1 MQASEVVRAVGA
13 AMELASGLDLAVA
26 DARVVQNS
34 NKLALRLLPCD
45 VFARVAF
52 AGHEVLQAE
61 LEIGRRLAE
70 VGSPVA
76 SLEPRVEPR
85 VYEQDGFVV
94 TLWTYYEQSRQEVSP
109 ADYAKALERLHAGM
123 AQLGLT
129 VPHFTDRVA
138 EAQRLVASRDRTP
151 GLEDSDRELLS
162 STLRSRS
169 RAISERASPEQLLHG
184 EPHAGNL
191 LNTESGP
198 LFIDLE
204 SCCHGPVEFD
214 VAHVPE
220 DVSDCYSNA
229 DQELLRG
236 CRLLVLAMV
245 AAWRWDPD
253 DQFPDRDYWR
263 VDQLNQLR
271 AALDRDGGM
280 T

>member
-1 MQASEVVRAVGA
+1 MQASDVVRAVGA
-13 AMELASGLDLAVA
+13 AMGVASSLDLGVA
-26 DARVVQNS
+26 DTRVVQNS

-85 VYEQDGFVV
+85 VYERDGFVV
-94 TLWTYYEQSRQEVSP
+94 TLWTYYEQSRQGVSP

-123 AQLGLT
+123 AHLDVT

-138 EAQRLVASRDRTP
+138 EAQRLVASRDRTS

-169 RAISERASPEQLLHG
+169 RAISERSSPEQLLHG

-204 SCCHGPVEFD
+204 TCCRGPVEFD

-220 DVSDCYSNA
+220 DVGDCYSNA

-271 AALDRDGGM
+271 AALDRSGGM